1 MLIPSMIALFKRRYP
16 KIPLILRSNT
26 IRVLEQMML
35 KGDPEIAVTSSQAHS
50 ADLAS
55 ELCIPLKLVAFAAS
69 GYRVLRQGNLTL
81 SDLETL
87 PLIVRDNRD
96 ARGPIE
102 TLLLNIR
109 KQGYR
114 PNVVMRCE
122 SPEAVK
128 AAVMR
133 KLGIGILYQS
143 VISEELTR
151 GRLKLLRI
159 PEFPFK
165 ANTYVIYNKHRPL
178 SACGEAFLNVVREWC
193 EARKRGRHFEVV
205 LVLWLSTFI
214 CGG

>member
-1 MLIPSMIALFKRRYP
+1 
-16 KIPLILRSNT
+16 
-26 IRVLEQMML
+26 
-35 KGDPEIAVTSSQAHS
+35 
-50 ADLAS
+50 
-55 ELCIPLKLVAFAAS
+55 
-69 GYRVLRQGNLTL
+69 
-81 SDLETL
+81 
-87 PLIVRDNRD
+87 
-96 ARGPIE
+96 
-102 TLLLNIR
+102 
-109 KQGYR
+109 
-114 PNVVMRCE
+114 
-122 SPEAVK
+122 
-128 AAVMR
+128 MR

-193 EARKRGRHFEVV
+193 EARKRGRHFEAV

>member
-1 MLIPSMIALFKRRYP
+1 
-16 KIPLILRSNT
+16 
-26 IRVLEQMML
+26 
-35 KGDPEIAVTSSQAHS
+35 
-50 ADLAS
+50 
-55 ELCIPLKLVAFAAS
+55 VAFAAS
-69 GYRVLRQGNLTL
+69 GYRVLRQGSLTL

-143 VISEELTR
+143 VITEELAR

-165 ANTYVIYNKHRPL
+165 ANTYVIYKKHSPL

-193 EARKRGRHFEVV
+193 EARKRGRHFEAV
-205 LVLWLSTFI
+205 LVLWLATFI